1 MNELRPIDRQQLKEM
16 DKESL
21 IDLIEALIVRMDV
34 LVEEVEHQRVRI
46 QALEDQ
52 LAKHSGNSGK
62 PPSSDGLKKPRTQ
75 SLRKKSGRQPGGQ
88 KGHHGQ
94 TLAMVETPDHVEYH
108 ALAVCPHCETD
119 LSDEVS
125 AGGGH
130 RASGRAQNL
139 SSL

>member
-1 MNELRPIDRQQLKEM
+1 MNELRPIDRQQLNEM

-21 IDLIEALIVRMDV
+21 INLIEAMFVRMEA
-34 LVEEVEHQRVRI
+34 LVAEVEHQKERI

-75 SLRKKSGRQPGGQ
+75 SLRKKSGRKPGGQ
-88 KGHHGQ
+88 KGTSWSDVEDGGNTRPHRVS
-94 TLAMVETPDHVEYH
+94 LA
-108 ALAVCPHCETD
+108 
-119 LSDEVS
+119 
-125 AGGGH
+125 GI
-130 RASGRAQNL
+130 L